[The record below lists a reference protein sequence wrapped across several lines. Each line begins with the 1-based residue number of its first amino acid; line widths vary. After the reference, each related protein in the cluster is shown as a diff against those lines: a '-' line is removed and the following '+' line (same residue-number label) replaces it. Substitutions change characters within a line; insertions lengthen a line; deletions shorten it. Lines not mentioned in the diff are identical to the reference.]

1 MILDEFGAPTEEFTE
16 TPGETIL
23 DENNGNLVVSMSVDI
38 YDIDQ
43 GAPGPYLMTINPIM
57 YTDLK
62 YWNLLPH
69 TESVVPT

>member
-1 MILDEFGAPTEEFTE
+1 MILDEFGAPTEQFEE

-23 DENNGNLVVSMSVDI
+23 DENNGYLVVSMSVDI

-57 YTDLK
+57 YTDLT
-62 YWNLLPH
+62 YWNLLPL
-69 TESVVPT
+69 TESVPT